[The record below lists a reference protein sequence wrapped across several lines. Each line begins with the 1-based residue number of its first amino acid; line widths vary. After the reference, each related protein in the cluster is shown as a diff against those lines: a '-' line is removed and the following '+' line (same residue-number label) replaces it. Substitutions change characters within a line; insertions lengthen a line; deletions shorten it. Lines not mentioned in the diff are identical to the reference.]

1 MKNGITYVILCRRG
15 IQKSECP
22 IVAQGNHCVECNF
35 AYYVQREAAPV
46 QEEEIKQEEN
56 DV

>member
-15 IQKSECP
+15 IQKNECP